1 MYYPPGRE
9 DSRRTVTRAL
19 ARERKT
25 CHTNSMNKTQTTY
38 RVIAFGHADHGFF
51 NRFDFAYDVKQACKY
66 YDEALHDPKMDGCVI
81 IRVNHETWEVI
92 LEFGT
97 EGMSIGCGPHG
108 NFKVTKSPELV
119 ML

>member
-1 MYYPPGRE
+1 
-9 DSRRTVTRAL
+9 
-19 ARERKT
+19 
-25 CHTNSMNKTQTTY
+25 MNKTQTTY

-66 YDEALHDPKMDGCVI
+66 YDEALHDPEMDGCVI
-81 IRVNHETWEVI
+81 IRVDHETWEVI
-92 LEFGT
+92 LKFGT
-97 EGMSIGCGPHG
+97 EGMSIGCGPNG